1 MLISSQEQL
10 PGDDCLQFSEGLE
23 FFLVFFIRT
32 FFEGIFKE
40 SYTWPAHLFSES
52 LWIYLRLY
60 CETAVTIWGRKLRK
74 QQ

>member
-1 MLISSQEQL
+1 MIFHCYIFMQACKMLISSQEQL

-40 SYTWPAHLFSES
+40 SYT
-52 LWIYLRLY
+52 
-60 CETAVTIWGRKLRK
+60 
-74 QQ
+74 

>member
-1 MLISSQEQL
+1 MQACKMLISSQEQL

-40 SYTWPAHLFSES
+40 SYT
-52 LWIYLRLY
+52 
-60 CETAVTIWGRKLRK
+60 
-74 QQ
+74 